1 MNFLKRS
8 LKYIMAKK
16 VKTILFAI
24 IFLFLGNL
32 VIIGFGVSQASD
44 NAKVLARK
52 KMNPVVSYEYDYSSM
67 VFEDD
72 YNYVDLKLL
81 DEMAKDK
88 RVKAVSSIITSEAQA
103 SDFDP
108 VKPKRND
115 DIFDDYEDEELE
127 DKGITIKGTRYNNMI
142 EFANGTYE
150 IVEGKQFT
158 DADFKAGSKVVMI
171 EEELAENNNLHV
183 GDLIDINILDSY
195 MAEELEFDPDETTIT
210 VKIVAIYKSNV
221 EDDNSYY
228 TAGYKAN
235 LIIFP
240 IPAFID
246 EVMSVLQ
253 KEYDYYYKLYGDEL
267 DNIEVKEEILYSS
280 ASFLLDDPKDL
291 DSFVSDYKAKV
302 GKGFK
307 LNTNDEAFKK
317 YSKPL
322 DTISMFSNIIVW
334 ALLIN
339 AIIIITLV
347 TALTLKSREYEIGV
361 LVSLGVQKWKVI
373 MQLFLEILIIAMVSF
388 TLASVT
394 GSLVSKKVGEKV
406 LDVQSS
412 FSGDDEEDVPYLS
425 SYYYGDGEYFSEINK
440 DTILAEY
447 KVTVDAKLI
456 IKIFIVGILVV
467 FVSILVPALMIL
479 RYNPKQILMT
489 TN

>member
-24 IFLFLGNL
+24 IFIVLGNL

-52 KMNPVVSYEYDYSSM
+52 KMNPVVSYEYDYFYS
-67 VFEDD
+67 FDD
-72 YNYVDLKLL
+72 EEYNYMDLKLL

-88 RVKAVSSIITSEAQA
+88 RVKAVSAILSSEAQA
-103 SDFDP
+103 VDFDP

-115 DIFDDYEDEELE
+115 DVFDDYEEDNE
-127 DKGITIKGTRYNNMI
+127 DKTVTLKGTRYANMI
-142 EFANGTYE
+142 EFENGTYE
-150 IVEGKQFT
+150 MVDGKNFS
-158 DADFKAGSKVVMI
+158 DNDFKQGSNVVLI
-171 EEELAENNNLHV
+171 EEELAKENNLHV
-183 GDLIDINILDSY
+183 GDLIDINIVDKFMADELNLDS
-195 MAEELEFDPDETTIT
+195 DEAIIT
-210 VKIVAIYKSNV
+210 VKIAGIYKSNV
-221 EDDNSYY
+221 NDDNAYY
-228 TAGYKAN
+228 AAGYKAN
-235 LIIFP
+235 LILFP
-240 IPAFID
+240 TTSITAELMNI
-246 EVMSVLQ
+246 LQ
-253 KEYDYYYKLYGDEL
+253 KEYDYYYKMYGDEL
-267 DNIEVKEEILYSS
+267 DNIEVKEELLYSS
-280 ASFLLDDPKDL
+280 ASFLLEDPKDL
-291 DSFVSDYKAKV
+291 DAFVADYNGKLS
-302 GKGFK
+302 KGFK
-307 LNTNDEAFKK
+307 FNTNDEAFKK

-322 DTISMFSNIIVW
+322 DTISMFSKIIVW

-388 TLASVT
+388 ALASVT
-394 GSLVSKKVGEKV
+394 GTLVSKKVGEKV
-406 LDVQSS
+406 LDIQSS
-412 FSGDDEEDVPYLS
+412 FSGDDENDNEYVS

-440 DTILAEY
+440 DTILSEY

-456 IKIFIVGILVV
+456 IKIFLVGIFVV
-467 FVSILVPALMIL
+467 FISILIPALMIL